1 MVVVVLPAC
10 RGGVNFLQLL
20 YHWSL
25 LSLKDAWAPQLGV
38 EYIDGVN
45 WRSREPAVDESFIMI
60 FDVLFVA
67 VVVAVFLLSFV
78 IVAAQ

>member
-1 MVVVVLPAC
+1 M
-10 RGGVNFLQLL
+10 NSLQLL
-20 YHWSL
+20 YHGSL

-45 WRSREPAVDESFIMI
+45 WRSREPEIDESFIMI
-60 FDVLFVA
+60 LDVFLFVV